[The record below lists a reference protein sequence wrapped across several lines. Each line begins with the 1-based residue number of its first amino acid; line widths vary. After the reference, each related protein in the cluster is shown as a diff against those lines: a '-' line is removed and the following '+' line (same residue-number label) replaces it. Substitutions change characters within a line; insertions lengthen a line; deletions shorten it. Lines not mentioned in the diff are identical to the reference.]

1 MVVPLHPRV
10 KASRYTSATS
20 SRVAEL
26 GKFTVLLTALS
37 VYSWK
42 AACIFT
48 CQMGET
54 SWAQTNTRLISSGM
68 PSTWAREPCS
78 TICFIRASE

>member
-1 MVVPLHPRV
+1 M
-10 KASRYTSATS
+10 
-20 SRVAEL
+20 AEL

-37 VYSWK
+37 VYRWK

-48 CQMGET
+48 CQMGDT
-54 SWAQTNTRLISSGM
+54 SWAQTNTRRMSSGM

-78 TICFIRASE
+78 TIFCISSSE